1 MNDNKNQKDS
11 MKSGDLLSPTDFNA
25 AKRSKTKILTSSA
38 AKDRISNQYS
48 DLKMFNRENEIQ
60 I

>member
-1 MNDNKNQKDS
+1 

-48 DLKMFNRENEIQ
+48 DFKMSNRENEIQ